1 MYNMN
6 GVRHALYE
14 QSKAGMN
21 FNNLSKLVVSKQN
34 ILLAYRNV
42 RGNKGAKTPGTDGL
56 TMAEVDSLSA
66 EEVVENFK
74 ELEPSQKN
82 FVLGV
87 MQGFLLA
94 KKPIIPTDS
103 ETIQEFSYLAN

>member
-1 MYNMN
+1 MLNT
-6 GVRHALYE
+6 
-14 QSKAGMN
+14 K
-21 FNNLSKLVVSKQN
+21 
-34 ILLAYRNV
+34 I
-42 RGNKGAKTPGTDGL
+42 
-56 TMAEVDSLSA
+56 A